1 MQLAPGVS
9 SDKTID
15 ALYAFT
21 ECETSISPN
30 CCIIEDDK
38 PHFVTVNEVLRR
50 STERTKELLKLELEI
65 ERGEK
70 QEAHLFASLEKIF
83 IEERIYKDK
92 EFENAQNMDAAVA
105 HIDKRLEPFK
115 SDFIREIN
123 NEDILKLMEI
133 RMARILKFNSD
144 KAEEI
149 IAKYENE
156 IEEINH
162 NLNHLVDYTTSWYLM
177 LKEKYGKEYPR
188 KTEIRSF
195 ENIEAVKVAEAN
207 EKLYINR
214 EEGFI
219 GTGLKKDEFV
229 CNCSDIDDV
238 IVFLKDGTY
247 KVVKVSDKMFVG
259 KDILYANVFKKN
271 DKRTIYNVIYRDG
284 KSGSY
289 YIKRFDVTGVTR
301 DKDYDVTQGKPG
313 SRIVYFSAN
322 PNGEAETIKV
332 YLRPKPRMRV
342 FQFEK
347 DFSEI
352 VIKGRGAMGN
362 ILTKADVHRILLK
375 QKGVSTLGGRK
386 VWFDPDVLRLNYEGD
401 GIYLGEFSG
410 EDKILVVNKNGDYYT
425 CSIDLNNHFEPNF
438 QRIEKYDES
447 KIWSAAL
454 FDADQGYAY
463 LKRFMMEA
471 TDKKNNFLSENE
483 ASHLFLLSDQP
494 YLKIRV
500 TFGGHDDFRE
510 PIEIDAEEFIAV
522 KGVKAKGKRISNYE
536 VKNIEELE
544 PTRFSESESS
554 SEDESEIEFR
564 TDHSDIRDS
573 SFDEINGQMNLFD

>member
-1 MQLAPGVS
+1 M
-9 SDKTID
+9 
-15 ALYAFT
+15 
-21 ECETSISPN
+21 
-30 CCIIEDDK
+30 
-38 PHFVTVNEVLRR
+38 R

-65 ERGEK
+65 ERDEK

-92 EFENAQNMDAAVA
+92 EFENAKNMEVAVA

-115 SDFIREIN
+115 SNFIREIN
-123 NEDILKLMEI
+123 QEDILKLMEI
-133 RMARILKFNSD
+133 KMARILKFNSD

-149 IAKYENE
+149 IAKYESD
-156 IEEINH
+156 IKEINH
-162 NLNHLVDYTTSWYLM
+162 HLNNLIDYTISWYLM
-177 LKEKYGKEYPR
+177 LKEKYGKAYPR
-188 KTEIRSF
+188 KTEIRNF

-207 EKLYINR
+207 EKLYVNR

-219 GTGLKKDEFV
+219 GTGLKKDEFI

-284 KSGSY
+284 KMGSY

-301 DKDYDVTQGKPG
+301 DKDYDVTQGRTG

-322 PNGEAETIKV
+322 PNGEAETVKV

-342 FQFEK
+342 LQFEK

-386 VWFDPDVLRLNYEGD
+386 VWFDSDILRLNYEGD
-401 GIYLGEFSG
+401 GFYLGEFSG
-410 EDKILVVNKNGDYYT
+410 EDKVLVINKNGDYYT
-425 CSIDLNNHFEPNF
+425 CSIDLNNHFEPDF
-438 QRIEKYDES
+438 ERIEKYDES
-447 KIWSAAL
+447 KVWSAAL

-463 LKRFMMEA
+463 LKRFMLDA
-471 TDKKNNFLSENE
+471 TDKKANFLGEND
-483 ASHLFLLSDQP
+483 SSRLFMLTD
-494 YLKIRV
+494 RV
-500 TFGGHDDFRE
+500 YPRIQVFFGGRDDFRE
-510 PIEIDAEEFIAV
+510 PIEIDVEGFIAV
-522 KGVKAKGKRISNYE
+522 KGAKAKGKRISNFE
-536 VKNIEELE
+536 VKDVVELNPIRFLEPDTEEL
-544 PTRFSESESS
+544 SGAESANE
-554 SEDESEIEFR
+554 EK
-564 TDHSDIRDS
+564 TDSADS
-573 SFDEINGQMNLFD
+573 NDNSFDEINGQMNLFD